1 MHSGLQRDESEE
13 MSLARNRPRYAA
25 RLNAFKAT
33 IDGRPNLEN
42 LVGVASDVEGLDAAD
57 LNYPDHFD
65 GYDDTAIT
73 SILNDAGMALNGVAV
88 RYYSYPEFRLGA
100 FTNPDPAVRRAALDV
115 TKRAIDRTAELG
127 GDLMTLWMG
136 QDGFDYSFQLDYNR
150 AWDDTVDGFREVAA
164 HNPNVNISVEYKPS
178 EPRAFA
184 LLPDVGSTLLAVKET
199 GADNIGVTIDFAH
212 VLVADEMPAHAASM
226 IGRHSR
232 LLGVHLNDG
241 YGNRDDG
248 VMVGA
253 AHPVQTVELF
263 VVLEQLGYDGVIYFD
278 TFPDD
283 GGLDPR
289 EECRTNILAAERL
302 RRIAEGLAGD
312 PALMAA
318 IQFQDA
324 AISHRMIMER
334 LYGDGR

>member
-1 MHSGLQRDESEE
+1 
-13 MSLARNRPRYAA
+13 MSLTRNRPRYAA
-25 RLNAFKAT
+25 RLNAFKG
-33 IDGRPNLEN
+33 IINGRPDLEN
-42 LVGVASDVEGLDAAD
+42 LIGAAADVEGLDAAD

-65 GYDDTAIT
+65 GYDNTAIT

-88 RYYSYPEFRLGA
+88 RFYSYPEFRLGA
-100 FTNPDPAVRRAALDV
+100 FTNPDPAIRRAALDV

-136 QDGFDYSFQLDYNR
+136 QDGFDYSFQVDYNR

-164 HNPNVNISVEYKPS
+164 HNPLVNISVEYKPS

-199 GADNIGVTIDFAH
+199 GVDNIGVTIDFAH

-226 IGRHSR
+226 IGRYSQ

-248 VMVGA
+248 IMVGA
-253 AHPVQTVELF
+253 THPVQTVELL

-289 EECRTNILAAERL
+289 EECRTNILAAERF
-302 RRIAEGLAGD
+302 REIATDLAKD
-312 PALMAA
+312 AELLAA
-318 IQFQDA
+318 IAAQDA
-324 AISHRMIMER
+324 AISQRIIIDR
-334 LYGDGR
+334 LYGGAR

>member
-1 MHSGLQRDESEE
+1 

-25 RLNAFKAT
+25 RLNAFKG
-33 IDGRPNLEN
+33 IINGRPDLEN
-42 LVGVASDVEGLDAAD
+42 LIGAAADVEGLDAAD

-65 GYDDTAIT
+65 GYDNTAIT

-88 RYYSYPEFRLGA
+88 RFYSYPEFRLGA

-136 QDGFDYSFQLDYNR
+136 QDGFDYSFQVDYNR

-164 HNPNVNISVEYKPS
+164 HNPLVNISVEYKPS

-212 VLVADEMPAHAASM
+212 VLVADEMPAHAAHM
-226 IGRHSR
+226 IGRYSK

-248 VMVGA
+248 IMVGA
-253 AHPVQTVELF
+253 THPVQTVELF

-289 EECRTNILAAERL
+289 EECRTNILAAERF
-302 RRIAEGLAGD
+302 REIATDLAKD
-312 PALMAA
+312 AELLAA
-318 IQFQDA
+318 IAAQDA
-324 AISHRMIMER
+324 AISQRIIIDR
-334 LYGDGR
+334 LYGGAR

>member
-1 MHSGLQRDESEE
+1 
-13 MSLARNRPRYAA
+13 MSFARNRPRYAA
-25 RLNAFKAT
+25 RLNAFKS
-33 IDGRPNLEN
+33 IINGRPDLEN
-42 LVGVASDVEGLDAAD
+42 LIGAAADVEGLDATD

-65 GYDDTAIT
+65 GYDNTAIT

-88 RYYSYPEFRLGA
+88 RFYSYPEFRLGA

-136 QDGFDYSFQLDYNR
+136 QDGFDYSFQVDYNR

-164 HNPNVNISVEYKPS
+164 HNPLVNISVEYKPS

-226 IGRHSR
+226 IGRYSQ

-248 VMVGA
+248 IMVGA
-253 AHPVQTVELF
+253 THPVQTVELF

-289 EECRTNILAAERL
+289 EECRTNILAAERF
-302 RRIAEGLAGD
+302 REIATDLAKD
-312 PALMAA
+312 AELLAA
-318 IQFQDA
+318 IAAQDA
-324 AISHRMIMER
+324 AISQRIIIDR
-334 LYGDGR
+334 LYGVAR

>member
-1 MHSGLQRDESEE
+1 
-13 MSLARNRPRYAA
+13 MSLGRNRPRYAA
-25 RLNAFKAT
+25 RLNAFKAI

-42 LVGVASDVEGLDAAD
+42 LIGAAADVKGLHAAD

-65 GYDDTAIT
+65 SYSDTTIT

-88 RYYSYPEFRLGA
+88 RFYSYPKFRLGA
-100 FTNPDPAVRRAALDV
+100 FTNPNQAIRQAAIDI

-136 QDGFDYSFQLDYNR
+136 QDGFDYSFQLDYSR
-150 AWDDTVDGFREVAA
+150 AWDDTINGFREVAA

-184 LLPDVGSTLLAVKET
+184 LMPDVGSTLLAVKET
-199 GADNIGVTIDFAH
+199 GAQNIGVTIDFAH

-226 IGRHSR
+226 IGRYSQ

-248 VMVGA
+248 IMVGA
-253 AHPVQTVELF
+253 SHPVQTVELF
-263 VVLEQLGYDGVIYFD
+263 VVLEQLEYDGVIYFD

-289 EECRTNILAAERL
+289 EECRTNIIAAERF
-302 RRIAEGLAGD
+302 RQIAADLSQDAEL
-312 PALMAA
+312 PAA
-318 IQFQDA
+318 IAAQDA
-324 AISHRMIMER
+324 TISHRIIIDR
-334 LYGDGR
+334 LYGGTK

>member
-1 MHSGLQRDESEE
+1 
-13 MSLARNRPRYAA
+13 MSLARNRPRYAT
-25 RLNAFKAT
+25 RLNAFNA
-33 IDGRPNLEN
+33 IINGRPDLEN
-42 LVGVASDVEGLDAAD
+42 LIGAAADVEGLDAAD
-57 LNYPDHFD
+57 LNFPDHFD

-73 SILNDAGMALNGVAV
+73 GILEDAGMALNGVTV
-88 RYYSYPEFRLGA
+88 RFYSYPEFRLGA
-100 FTNPDPAVRRAALDV
+100 FTNPDPAIRRAALDV

-164 HNPNVNISVEYKPS
+164 HNSHVNISVEYKPS

-184 LLPDVGSTLLAVKET
+184 ILADVGSTLLAVKET
-199 GADNIGVTIDFAH
+199 GAENIGVTIDFAH
-212 VLVADEMPAHAASM
+212 VLVANEMPAHAASM
-226 IGRHSR
+226 IGRYSQ

-248 VMVGA
+248 IMVGA
-253 AHPVQTVELF
+253 THPVQTVELF
-263 VVLEQLGYDGVIYFD
+263 VVLEQMNYDGVIYFD

-289 EECRTNILAAERL
+289 KECRTNILAAERF
-302 RRIAEGLAGD
+302 REIATDLAQD
-312 PALMAA
+312 AELPAA
-318 IQFQDA
+318 IAAQDA
-324 AISHRMIMER
+324 TISHQIIIDR
-334 LYGDGR
+334 LYGGKR

>member
-1 MHSGLQRDESEE
+1 

-25 RLNAFKAT
+25 RLNAFKG
-33 IDGRPNLEN
+33 IINGRPDLEN
-42 LVGVASDVEGLDAAD
+42 LIGAAADVEGLDAAD

-65 GYDDTAIT
+65 GYDNTAIT

-88 RYYSYPEFRLGA
+88 RFYSYPEFRLGA

-136 QDGFDYSFQLDYNR
+136 QDGFDYSFQVDYNR

-164 HNPNVNISVEYKPS
+164 HNPLVNISVEYKPS

-212 VLVADEMPAHAASM
+212 VLVADEMPAHAAHM
-226 IGRHSR
+226 IGRYSK

-248 VMVGA
+248 IMVGA
-253 AHPVQTVELF
+253 THPVQTVELF

-289 EECRTNILAAERL
+289 EECRTNILAAERF
-302 RRIAEGLAGD
+302 REIATDLAKD
-312 PALMAA
+312 AELLAA
-318 IQFQDA
+318 IAAQDA
-324 AISHRMIMER
+324 AISQRIIIDL
-334 LYGDGR
+334 LYGGAR